1 MVVKSWKAGFWCCFI
16 GLLVSNVYWC
26 LVVLDH
32 TLTNKYSEMELHSQ
46 KQAVSELGNLIV
58 TGIESTSK
66 KDVVFILRQA
76 NHDAFIVDDEEHV
89 IYQNIS
95 FYFKNGRLVNIGEPT
110 SEKVP

>member
-1 MVVKSWKAGFWCCFI
+1 MVKSWKAGFWCCFI
-16 GLLVSNVYWC
+16 AMLVSNVYWC

-32 TLTNKYSEMELHSQ
+32 TLANKYTEMELHSQ
-46 KQAVSELGNLIV
+46 KQAVSEWGKLIV

-66 KDVVFILRQA
+66 KDVVFLLRQD
-76 NHDAFIVDDEEHV
+76 NPGAFIMDDEEQV

-95 FYFKNGRLVNIGEPT
+95 FYFKNDRLVSIGEPT

>member
-1 MVVKSWKAGFWCCFI
+1 MVKSWKAGFWCCFI
-16 GLLVSNVYWC
+16 VLLVSNAYWW
-26 LVVLDH
+26 LVVIDQAAK
-32 TLTNKYSEMELHSQ
+32 NKYTEMELHSQ

-76 NHDAFIVDDEEHV
+76 NPDAFIVDDEEHV

-95 FYFKNGRLVNIGEPT
+95 FYFKNDRLVSIGEST

>member
-1 MVVKSWKAGFWCCFI
+1 MVKSWKAGFWCCFI

-26 LVVLDH
+26 LVVIDQAA
-32 TLTNKYSEMELHSQ
+32 TNKYTEMDLHSQ
-46 KQAVSELGNLIV
+46 RQAVSELGNLIV

-66 KDVVFILRQA
+66 KDVVFLLRQA
-76 NHDAFIVDDEEHV
+76 NPDAFIVDDEEHV

-95 FYFKNGRLVNIGEPT
+95 FYFNNDRLVSIGEPT

>member
-1 MVVKSWKAGFWCCFI
+1 
-16 GLLVSNVYWC
+16 
-26 LVVLDH
+26 
-32 TLTNKYSEMELHSQ
+32 MELHSQ

-76 NHDAFIVDDEEHV
+76 NPDAFIVDDEEHV

-95 FYFKNGRLVNIGEPT
+95 FYFKNDRLVSIGEST